1 MPPRLLLL
9 SISLAFT
16 VALAACPTPQSPKG
30 PPPEYEEPP
39 APSWL
44 QEAGAGADAGTSDG
58 GPVTTPPVLPVPVPP
73 G

>member
-1 MPPRLLLL
+1 MPARLLLL
-9 SISLAFT
+9 SISLAFM

-44 QEAGAGADAGTSDG
+44 QEAGADAGTSDG